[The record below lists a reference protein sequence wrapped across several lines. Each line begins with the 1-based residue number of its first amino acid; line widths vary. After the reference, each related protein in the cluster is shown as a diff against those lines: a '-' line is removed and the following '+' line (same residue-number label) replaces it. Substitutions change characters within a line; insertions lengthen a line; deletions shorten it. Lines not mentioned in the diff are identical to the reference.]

1 MFSYTE
7 GATMTPS
14 DAHSPE
20 TDETELAGIRVIPL
34 HGAPEAQPGD
44 DIAAMALAALARS
57 NLRLQDGDI
66 LVVTQKLVS
75 KAEGLLVDLTTIE
88 PSDIALRYAQQ
99 WGRDPRQVEVV
110 LRESVRIVRMDR
122 GLIIS
127 QTRHGF
133 VCANAGVDAS
143 NVPGGNTVC
152 LLPRD
157 PDGSAERL
165 RAALARQS
173 GAELAIIISDSFG
186 RPWRQGIVNVAL
198 GVAGMAPLA
207 DYRGQ
212 PDDFGRIMN
221 SSVMAVAD
229 EIASAAEL
237 ATGKVERTPFVLVR
251 GYPYQRAAG
260 SGAQIL
266 MDPAADLFR

>member
-1 MFSYTE
+1 MTTPD
-7 GATMTPS
+7 ATPATAEPAS
-14 DAHSPE
+14 
-20 TDETELAGIRVIPL
+20 IRIIPL
-34 HGAPEAQPGD
+34 RGAPEAQAGS
-44 DIAAMALAALARS
+44 DIAAMTLHAATAS
-57 NLRLQDGDI
+57 GVRLQDGDI
-66 LVVTQKLVS
+66 LVVTQKVIS
-75 KAEGLLVDLTTIE
+75 KAEGLLVDLKTIE

-143 NVPGGNTVC
+143 NVPGDDIVC

-165 RAALARQS
+165 RAQLKRAA
-173 GAELAIIISDSFG
+173 GVDIAIIISDSFG

-198 GVAGMAPLA
+198 GVAGIAPLT

-212 PDDFGRIMN
+212 RDDFGRVMS
-221 SSVMAVAD
+221 SSVIAIAD

-237 ATGKVERTPFVLVR
+237 ATGKVERTPFVIVR
-251 GYPYQRAAG
+251 GYAYQRASG

-266 MDPAADLFR
+266 MNPATDLFR

>member
-1 MFSYTE
+1 
-7 GATMTPS
+7 MTPS
-14 DAHSPE
+14 DGRPERAAHAEPAS
-20 TDETELAGIRVIPL
+20 IRIIPL
-34 HGAPEAQPGD
+34 RGAPEAQAGD
-44 DIAAMALAALARS
+44 DIAAMAMSAAES
-57 NLRLQDGDI
+57 SGVRLSDGDI
-66 LVVTQKLVS
+66 LVVTQKVVS
-75 KAEGLLVDLTTIE
+75 KAEGLLVDLGAIE
-88 PSDIALRYAQQ
+88 PSDIALRYARQ

-122 GLIIS
+122 GLIIA

-143 NVPGGNTVC
+143 NVPGDDIVC

-157 PDGSAERL
+157 PDASAEQL
-165 RAALARQS
+165 RAEIARRT
-173 GAELAIIISDSFG
+173 GADLAIIISDSFG

-229 EIASAAEL
+229 EVASAAEL
-237 ATGKVERTPFVLVR
+237 ATGKVERTPFVVVR

-266 MDPAADLFR
+266 MDPATDLFR

>member
-1 MFSYTE
+1 
-7 GATMTPS
+7 MTPS
-14 DAHSPE
+14 DAHPASAEP
-20 TDETELAGIRVIPL
+20 ASIRIIPL
-34 HGAPEAQPGD
+34 RGAPEAQAGT
-44 DIAAMALAALARS
+44 DIATMALTATSA
-57 NLRLQDGDI
+57 NGVRLQDGDV
-66 LVVTQKLVS
+66 LVVTQKVIS
-75 KAEGLLVDLTTIE
+75 KAEDLLVDLKTIE

-143 NVPGGNTVC
+143 NVPGDDTVC

-157 PDGSAERL
+157 PDASAERL
-165 RAALARQS
+165 RAELARQT
-173 GAELAIIISDSFG
+173 GVEVAIIISDSFG

-212 PDDFGRIMN
+212 PDDFGRVMN

-237 ATGKVERTPFVLVR
+237 ATGKVERTPFVIVR

-266 MDPAADLFR
+266 MDPATDLFR

>member
-1 MFSYTE
+1 MADEART
-7 GATMTPS
+7 T
-14 DAHSPE
+14 DAEP
-20 TDETELAGIRVIPL
+20 AGIRLLPL
-34 HGAPEAQPGD
+34 RGAPEAQPGD
-44 DIAAMALAALARS
+44 DIAAMALDAAAAS
-57 NLRLQDGDI
+57 GVRLSAGDI
-66 LVVTQKLVS
+66 LVITQKVVS
-75 KAEGLLVDLTTIE
+75 KAEGLLVDLKTVE

-110 LRESVRIVRMDR
+110 LRESVRVVRMDR
-122 GLIIS
+122 GLIIA
-127 QTRHGF
+127 QTRHGY

-143 NVPGGNTVC
+143 NVPGEEIVC

-157 PDGSAERL
+157 PDAS
-165 RAALARQS
+165 AALVR
-173 GAELAIIISDSFG
+173 AELERRTGVELAVIISDSFG

-198 GVAGMAPLA
+198 GVAGIAPLA

-237 ATGKVERTPFVLVR
+237 ATGKVERTPFVVVR
-251 GYPYQRAAG
+251 GYPYQRAEG

-266 MDPAADLFR
+266 MKPADDLFR

>member
-1 MFSYTE
+1 
-7 GATMTPS
+7 MTS
-14 DAHSPE
+14 DARSDAAEPV
-20 TDETELAGIRVIPL
+20 GIQIIPL
-34 HGAPEAQPGD
+34 RGAPEAQPGAD
-44 DIAAMALAALARS
+44 VAAMVMEAAAGSGVR
-57 NLRLQDGDI
+57 LRAGDI
-66 LVVTQKLVS
+66 LVVTQKVVS
-75 KAEGLLVDLTTIE
+75 KAEGLLVDLNTVE
-88 PSDIALRYAQQ
+88 PSDLALRYAQQ

-110 LRESVRIVRMDR
+110 LRESARIVRMDR
-122 GLIIS
+122 GLIIA

-143 NVPGGNTVC
+143 NVAGDDVVC

-157 PDGSAERL
+157 PDASAERL
-165 RAALARQS
+165 RADLARRA
-173 GAELAIIISDSFG
+173 GVNLAIIISDSFG

-212 PDDFGRIMN
+212 PDDFGRVMN

-237 ATGKVERTPFVLVR
+237 ATGKVDRTPFVVVR
-251 GYPYQRAAG
+251 GYPYQPANG

>member
-1 MFSYTE
+1 
-7 GATMTPS
+7 MTG
-14 DAHSPE
+14 DARSIEAEPV
-20 TDETELAGIRVIPL
+20 GIQLIPL
-34 HGAPEAQPGD
+34 RGAPEAQPGA
-44 DIAAMALAALARS
+44 DIAAMVMETAASSGVR
-57 NLRLQDGDI
+57 LRAGDI
-66 LVVTQKLVS
+66 LVVTQKVIS
-75 KAEGLLVDLTTIE
+75 KAEGLLVDLRTVE
-88 PSDIALRYAQQ
+88 PSDLALRYAQQ

-110 LRESVRIVRMDR
+110 LRESARIVRMDR
-122 GLIIS
+122 GLIIA

-143 NVPGGNTVC
+143 NVAGDDVVC

-157 PDGSAERL
+157 PDASAERL
-165 RAALARQS
+165 RAELTQRA
-173 GAELAIIISDSFG
+173 GAQLAIIISDSFG

-212 PDDFGRIMN
+212 PDDFGRVMN
-221 SSVMAVAD
+221 SSVMAIAD

-237 ATGKVERTPFVLVR
+237 ATGKVDRTPFVVVR
-251 GYPYQRAAG
+251 GYPYQPATG
-260 SGAQIL
+260 SGAQLL

>member
-1 MFSYTE
+1 
-7 GATMTPS
+7 MTPS
-14 DAHSPE
+14 DERPE
-20 TDETELAGIRVIPL
+20 ARRDAPEQGAAPTSIRIIPL
-34 HGAPEAQPGD
+34 RGAPETQPDD
-44 DIAAMALAALARS
+44 DIATLVLESAQANAV
-57 NLRLQDGDI
+57 RLERGDI
-66 LVVTQKLVS
+66 LVVTQKVIS
-75 KAEGLLVDLTTIE
+75 KAEGLLVDLRTIE
-88 PSDIALRYAQQ
+88 PSDIALRYARQ

-110 LRESVRIVRMDR
+110 LRESARIVRMDR
-122 GLIIS
+122 GLIIA

-143 NVPGGNTVC
+143 NVPGDESVC

-157 PDGSAERL
+157 PDASAERL
-165 RAALARQS
+165 RAELLHRTGVA
-173 GAELAIIISDSFG
+173 LAIIISDSFG

-212 PDDFGRIMN
+212 PDDFGRVMN

-237 ATGKVERTPFVLVR
+237 ATGKIERTPFVIVR
-251 GYPYQRAAG
+251 GYHYQPASG
-260 SGAQIL
+260 SGAQLL
-266 MDPAADLFR
+266 MDSASDLFR

>member
-1 MFSYTE
+1 MTTHEAHADTE
-7 GATMTPS
+7 A
-14 DAHSPE
+14 
-20 TDETELAGIRVIPL
+20 AGVQILPL
-34 HGAPEAQPGD
+34 LGTPEAKQGD
-44 DIAAMALAALARS
+44 DVAALVLASVAESGMR
-57 NLRLQDGDI
+57 LRDGDI
-66 LVVTQKLVS
+66 LVVTQKVVS
-75 KAEGLLVDLTTIE
+75 KAEGLLIDLKTIE
-88 PSDIALRYAQQ
+88 PSDIALRYAAQ

-110 LRESVRIVRMDR
+110 LRESMRIVRMDR

-143 NVPGGNTVC
+143 NVPGEDIVC

-157 PDGSAERL
+157 PDASATRL
-165 RAALARQS
+165 RDDLMRATGVDLAV
-173 GAELAIIISDSFG
+173 IISDSFG

-212 PDDFGRIMN
+212 PDDFGRVMN
-221 SSVMAVAD
+221 SSIMAVAD

-237 ATGKVERTPFVLVR
+237 VTGKVARTPFVLVR
-251 GYPYQRAAG
+251 GYAYQRASG
-260 SGAQIL
+260 SGAAML
-266 MDPAADLFR
+266 MDPSTDLFR

>member
-1 MFSYTE
+1 
-7 GATMTPS
+7 MT
-14 DAHSPE
+14 
-20 TDETELAGIRVIPL
+20 TDEARADTEAAGVQILPL
-34 HGAPEAQPGD
+34 RGTPEAREGD
-44 DIAAMALAALARS
+44 DVAALVLAS
-57 NLRLQDGDI
+57 VAESGINLRDGDV
-66 LVVTQKLVS
+66 LVVTQKVVS
-75 KAEGLLVDLTTIE
+75 KAEGLLIDLKTIE
-88 PSDIALRYAQQ
+88 PSDIALRYATQ

-110 LRESVRIVRMDR
+110 LRESARIVRMDR

-127 QTRHGF
+127 QTRHGY

-143 NVPGGNTVC
+143 NVPGEDVVC

-157 PDGSAERL
+157 PDASATRL
-165 RAALARQS
+165 RDDLMR
-173 GAELAIIISDSFG
+173 AIGVDIAVIISDSFG

-212 PDDFGRIMN
+212 PDDFGRVMN

-237 ATGKVERTPFVLVR
+237 VTGKVARTPFVLVR
-251 GYPYQRAAG
+251 GYAYQRTSG

-266 MDPAADLFR
+266 MDPSTDLFR

>member
-1 MFSYTE
+1 MS
-7 GATMTPS
+7 GAA
-14 DAHSPE
+14 DDHQH
-20 TDETELAGIRVIPL
+20 GIRIIGL
-34 HGAPEAQPGD
+34 FGAPEAQPGD
-44 DIAAMALAALARS
+44 DLARMALVAATATGVSLM
-57 NLRLQDGDI
+57 DGDI
-66 LVVTQKLVS
+66 LVVAQKVVS
-75 KAEGLLVDLTTIE
+75 KAENMLVDLRTIE
-88 PSDIALRYAQQ
+88 PSDLASRYATQ
-99 WGRDPRQVEVV
+99 WGRDPRQTEVV

-143 NVPGGNTVC
+143 NVPGGDYAL

-157 PDGSAERL
+157 PDASAARL
-165 RAALARQS
+165 REDLRRMA
-173 GAELAIIISDSFG
+173 GADIAVIVSDSFG
-186 RPWRQGIVNVAL
+186 RPWRKGIVNVAL

-229 EIASAAEL
+229 EVASAAEL
-237 ATGKVERTPFVLVR
+237 AAGKVKRMPFVVVR
-251 GYPYQRAAG
+251 GYPYQRAEGAG
-260 SGAQIL
+260 AEII
-266 MDPAADLFR
+266 MDAASDLFK

>member
-1 MFSYTE
+1 
-7 GATMTPS
+7 MTSS
-14 DAHSPE
+14 DPHSVE
-20 TDETELAGIRVIPL
+20 TVESEPVGIRIIPL

-44 DIAAMALAALARS
+44 DIAAMALAALAQS
-57 NLRLQDGDI
+57 HLRLHDGDI
-66 LVVTQKLVS
+66 LVVTHKVVS
-75 KAEGLLVDLTTIE
+75 KAEGLLVDLATIE

-143 NVPGGNTVC
+143 NVPGADIVC

-157 PDGSAERL
+157 PDASAEQL
-165 RAALARQS
+165 RVELARQS
-173 GAELAIIISDSFG
+173 GAALAVIISDSFG

-198 GVAGMAPLA
+198 GVAGMASLA

-251 GYPYQRAAG
+251 GYPYQRATG
-260 SGAQIL
+260 SGAQLL
-266 MDPAADLFR
+266 MDPTADLFR